1 MILLDGKKL
10 SHILAAEIA
19 DQVTGFIDQGW
30 RPPHL
35 GAVLIGDNPASRAY
49 VGNKIKLCDKVGFK
63 STLIQH
69 PSDISEQE
77 LLDIIQKLNEKT
89 DLDGYIVQLP
99 LPRHIDETKV
109 LLAIDPKKDVDGFH
123 PLNIGKMTLGLPGFK
138 PATPYGILLMIEHYG
153 IETTGKH
160 IVVLGRSQIVG
171 TPISILLSRKGYP
184 GDATVTLA
192 HSKTKKLQEI
202 LVQADI
208 IIAAL
213 GIPNFVKA
221 DMVKEGAIVIDVG
234 INKVDDPTSTRGYRL
249 VGDVD
254 FEGVANQVEAITPV
268 PGGVGPMTVMAL
280 IVNTLSAYRKTM
292 KVD

>member
-1 MILLDGKKL
+1 MIVLDGKKL
-10 SHILAAEIA
+10 SKILATEIA

-49 VGNKIKLCDKVGFK
+49 VGNKIRLCDKVGFK

-69 PSDISEQE
+69 PDDITEQE
-77 LLDIIQKLNEKT
+77 LLDIIHGLNQKN

-109 LLAIDPKKDVDGFH
+109 LLAIDPEKDVDGFH

-138 PATPYGILLMIEHYG
+138 PATPYGIMLMIEHYG

-160 IVVLGRSQIVG
+160 VVVLGRSQIVG
-171 TPISILLSRKGYP
+171 TPMSILLSRKGYP
-184 GDATVTLA
+184 GDSTVTLA
-192 HSKTKKLQEI
+192 HSKTKNLREV
-202 LVQADI
+202 LLQADI
-208 IIAAL
+208 IIAAI

-234 INKVDDPTSTRGYRL
+234 INKVDDIEAAKGYRL

-254 FEGVANQVEAITPV
+254 FDAVAEKVEAITPV

-292 KVD
+292 KLD